1 MNLDLFVQNLVKEIT
16 QTVSTV
22 PGVEP
27 GQEGEDF
34 ESMLVKQSKDA
45 QAQRRKERPEE
56 KPASKKEVEKNQED
70 STQEEEVPK
79 DGSQLAAAL
88 VTSQPVV
95 LFGMPVENA
104 GEAQAAAGVLDA
116 AAAEILP
123 EAAV

>member
-56 KPASKKEVEKNQED
+56 KPASKKEVEK
-70 STQEEEVPK
+70 TKRTAPRRK
-79 DGSQLAAAL
+79 KCRRTAA
-88 VTSQPVV
+88 SWRQRW
-95 LFGMPVENA
+95 
-104 GEAQAAAGVLDA
+104 
-116 AAAEILP
+116 
-123 EAAV
+123 